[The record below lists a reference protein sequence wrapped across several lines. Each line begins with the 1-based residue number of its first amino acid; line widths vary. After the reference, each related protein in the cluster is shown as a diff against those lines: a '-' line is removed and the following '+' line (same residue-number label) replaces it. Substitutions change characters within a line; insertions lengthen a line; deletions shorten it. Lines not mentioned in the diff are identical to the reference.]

1 MWSLGIGVWWST
13 AASLISS
20 LLSKLKARSTY
31 FENQTCTK
39 ATLKEIDSAGLLEKA
54 SIITTPTAYSDGFI
68 NSVKPEQTLGSE
80 LVING
85 DFATDSDW
93 TLESGWS
100 ISNGKLVGTLSNSTN
115 AYQEEILEAGK
126 KYKITYEI
134 TNYTQGGVRFQFVG
148 GSTVNGLSR
157 NGLGTYTEYLTA
169 TDSHN
174 RIRFRSLSADG
185 GFTGSIDNVSVKEVI
200 DADFTFTRNTPAT
213 RVNAQGLVEDVQI
226 LSSNLV
232 TNGDFSQVG
241 SELIT
246 NGDFATNLSGWV
258 LQNVDASNTITWEP
272 SGARV
277 ISTSVNISLRQLNIL
292 TVGKT
297 YKLTCDLAITTGRLA
312 LDGSTAGS
320 TIQMVEGFNEIT
332 FTASST
338 NFIVKRY
345 TGNDNCLI
353 DNISVKEV
361 GQGWSVGD
369 GTADNYVEFT
379 QGTARLKFL
388 NTTPVTQLIAT
399 APYEAGKKYKLIVD
413 VASVTSGEI
422 KIDSNNI
429 QETFNTPGIT
439 TRIISPTGSNNIKF
453 YRNTSNVDITLNS
466 VSLIEI
472 TDDTDLPRINYE
484 GFSYQDVLGSEL
496 VTNGDFATDSD
507 WNKSTGWSISNNTAI
522 SDGSTIGGSV
532 IQQTIQ
538 LVEGKTYQVIL
549 NVDSVDSGRVRF
561 YSNFL
566 GGGQADINS
575 SGTFTYNVISSITGG
590 RTAGVQARD
599 AGTESVINSISVK
612 EVLKQE
618 VVPNSGCGSWLLEP
632 GATNTAT
639 DSNDFTTGD
648 IFVSS
653 GNPTLLNSLTL
664 TANATTSPDGLINAS
679 KIQIGSTSTAINRIR
694 YTSVVVVSGNIN
706 TLSIFAKK
714 GSGVDWF
721 GIFVDGIDDTSR
733 VWFDL
738 ENGVLGTSSS
748 AVVNQGIE
756 DYGNGWYRCSMSFTT
771 SVDTSATVSFVITD
785 VNGGGPYSG
794 DLTDHHFIYGLQAE
808 SHATRQYAT
817 SYIPTSGSTVTRAAD
832 SALDAGSS
840 DLISST
846 EGVLYFEAAALN
858 SINEFGSIS
867 LSNGGTTERIRFL
880 LNNNENIISIQAD
893 TGGGGVFFRSYTLS
907 DITAF
912 NKIAIKYKQDDYAIW
927 INGVEEH
934 TITSG
939 AVPTLNKLNFSNGGL
954 YNTFNGKV
962 KCVAVFK
969 EALTD
974 AELTA
979 LTS

>member
-80 LVING
+80 LVTNG
-85 DFATDSDW
+85 DFATD
-93 TLESGWS
+93 
-100 ISNGKLVGTLSNSTN
+100 
-115 AYQEEILEAGK
+115 
-126 KYKITYEI
+126 
-134 TNYTQGGVRFQFVG
+134 
-148 GSTVNGLSR
+148 
-157 NGLGTYTEYLTA
+157 
-169 TDSHN
+169 
-174 RIRFRSLSADG
+174 
-185 GFTGSIDNVSVKEVI
+185 
-200 DADFTFTRNTPAT
+200 
-213 RVNAQGLVEDVQI
+213 
-226 LSSNLV
+226 
-232 TNGDFSQVG
+232 
-241 SELIT
+241 
-246 NGDFATNLSGWV
+246 LSGWV

-272 SGARV
+272 NGARV

-353 DNISVKEV
+353 DNISVKEATNADFTFTRNSIGTRV
-361 GQGWSVGD
+361 NASGNVESVG
-369 GTADNYVEFT
+369 V
-379 QGTARLKFL
+379 
-388 NTTPVTQLIAT
+388 
-399 APYEAGKKYKLIVD
+399 
-413 VASVTSGEI
+413 
-422 KIDSNNI
+422 
-429 QETFNTPGIT
+429 
-439 TRIISPTGSNNIKF
+439 
-453 YRNTSNVDITLNS
+453 
-466 VSLIEI
+466 
-472 TDDTDLPRINYE
+472 DLPRINYE
-484 GFSYQDVLGSEL
+484 G
-496 VTNGDFATDSD
+496 
-507 WNKSTGWSISNNTAI
+507 
-522 SDGSTIGGSV
+522 
-532 IQQTIQ
+532 
-538 LVEGKTYQVIL
+538 
-549 NVDSVDSGRVRF
+549 
-561 YSNFL
+561 
-566 GGGQADINS
+566 
-575 SGTFTYNVISSITGG
+575 
-590 RTAGVQARD
+590 
-599 AGTESVINSISVK
+599 
-612 EVLKQE
+612 
-618 VVPNSGCGSWLLEP
+618 GCGSWLLEP

-664 TANATTSPDGLINAS
+664 TANATTSPDGLINAL

-808 SHATRQYAT
+808 SHATRDYAT
-817 SYIPTSGSTVTRAAD
+817 SYIPTSGSTVTRGAD
-832 SALDAGSS
+832 LATNAGSS
-840 DLISST
+840 DLINDS
-846 EGVLYFEAAALN
+846 EGVLYTEIAAL
-858 SINEFGSIS
+858 SDSLSHRRIS
-867 LSNGGTTERIRFL
+867 LSDGTINNLVYISFDTNSNRILANANGKILTHTVSDETEFHKVAVLYNSTAPKLFVNGVLVETETAMNAITGLNQVRF
-880 LNNNENIISIQAD
+880 D
-893 TGGGGVFFRSYTLS
+893 GGVGNNAFR
-907 DITAF
+907 
-912 NKIAIKYKQDDYAIW
+912 
-927 INGVEEH
+927 
-934 TITSG
+934 
-939 AVPTLNKLNFSNGGL
+939 
-954 YNTFNGKV
+954 GKV
-962 KCVAVFK
+962 KCVAVYK